1 MPVPV
6 FVIHELILEIYA
18 LDAKTGSYIS
28 HSYNSTGAIVLTTT
42 RKIKIRNA
50 ILNRQFKD
58 PRKVLRSDLLHLA
71 NSYYT

>member
-6 FVIHELILEIYA
+6 FVIHELIQEIHALESR
-18 LDAKTGSYIS
+18 TGFYMS
-28 HSYNSTGAIVLTTT
+28 HSYNSSGAIVLTIT

-71 NSYYT
+71 NSY